1 MGDRKVIRLRKEIS
15 QEQSANDFGRP
26 TGTLCKSPKLLLLV
40 VVVVV
45 VVVVAA
51 AAALTDRVVIVERI
65 KEGRTPFYR
74 PPLPQRESEG
84 VHPGVLTLM
93 KHCWAEEPTERPSF
107 NEVDK
112 ILKNINKGKL
122 ALFFCCFFLCS
133 CNVLAVRLCWC
144 PVLTLGWLFKTVI
157 IIIIIFI
164 YFFLPSVVKIP
175 RVKNKS

>member
-1 MGDRKVIRLRKEIS
+1 LLVAMGDRKVIRLRKEIS

-26 TGTLCKSPKLLLLV
+26 TGTLCKSPKLLLLLLV
-40 VVVVV
+40 VVVVAA
-45 VVVVAA
+45 AA

-122 ALFFCCFFLCS
+122 ALFFCCFFVFVQRAC
-133 CNVLAVRLCWC
+133 RT
-144 PVLTLGWLFKTVI
+144 PVLVPCSYAWLAI
-157 IIIIIFI
+157 
-164 YFFLPSVVKIP
+164 
-175 RVKNKS
+175 